1 MFRARE
7 CVGVGK
13 CKRLFSG
20 TVWGRS
26 SGLGFSSL
34 LVSWLSAEFVYVNVA
49 IILVAVAV
57 TRDGVTIFRY
67 QTRL

>member
-1 MFRARE
+1 MFRERE

-20 TVWGRS
+20 TEGGWS
-26 SGLGFSSL
+26 HGLGFSSL

-49 IILVAVAV
+49 IILVAVPV
-57 TRDGVTIFRY
+57 TRDGVIIFRY
-67 QTRL
+67 HTRL